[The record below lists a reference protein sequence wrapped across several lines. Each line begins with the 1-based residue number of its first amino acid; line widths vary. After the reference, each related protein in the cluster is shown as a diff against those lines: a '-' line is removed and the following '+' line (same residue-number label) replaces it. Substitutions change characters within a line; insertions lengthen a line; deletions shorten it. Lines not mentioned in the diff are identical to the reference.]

1 MTNDTMKVFSSD
13 TFVLPLPD
21 GHPFPMARYA
31 LLRERVAASGLGD
44 LRVPNAVTDAELL
57 RAHDGEYVRRMS
69 DGRMTDVE
77 MRRIGFSWSPQLV
90 ERSRRSA
97 GGTLEACWAAL
108 HDGAG
113 VNLAGGTHHAFRNRG
128 EGYCLFNDTVVAV
141 RALQAEGWVRRAVV
155 IDADVHQGNGT
166 AAICR
171 GDPTV
176 FTFSIHGAKN
186 YPLRKEVSDLD
197 VELPTGAGDQE
208 YLDALERG
216 VRAAIDRANA
226 DLAVYLAGADPYE
239 GDRFGRLAVT
249 MAGLAE
255 RDRLVFDAVRS
266 AGLPVAVTMAGGYA
280 RRIADTVAI
289 QLATVRRAA
298 ELAGR

>member
-1 MTNDTMKVFSSD
+1 MKVFYSD

-31 LLRERVAASGLGD
+31 LLRERVAASGLVRPSD
-44 LRVPNAVTDAELL
+44 LRIPFAVSDADLL
-57 RAHDGEYVRRMS
+57 RAHDAEYVRRMS
-69 DGRMTDVE
+69 AGRVADVG
-77 MRRIGFSWSPQLV
+77 MRRIGFPWSPELV

-97 GGTLEACWAAL
+97 AATLEACWAAL

-113 VNLAGGTHHAFRNRG
+113 VNLAGGTHHAFRDRG
-128 EGYCLFNDTVVAV
+128 EGYCVFNDTVVAV

-166 AAICR
+166 ASICR
-171 GDPTV
+171 DDPTI

-208 YLDALERG
+208 YLDVLERG
-216 VRAAIDRANA
+216 VREAIGRANA
-226 DLAVYLAGADPYE
+226 DLAVYLAGADPYVD
-239 GDRFGRLAVT
+239 DRYGRLAVT

-255 RDRLVFDAVRS
+255 RDRLVFDALRA

-280 RRIADTVAI
+280 RRVEDTVAI
-289 QLATVRRAA
+289 QFATVRRAA

>member
-1 MTNDTMKVFSSD
+1 LKAFSTD
-13 TFVLPLPD
+13 LFVLPLPD

-31 LLRERVAASGLGD
+31 LLRERVAASGLVAPGD
-44 LRVPNAVTDAELL
+44 LRVPHAVGDAELL
-57 RAHDGEYVRRMS
+57 RAHDAEYVRRMS
-69 DGRMTDVE
+69 AGRVTDVE
-77 MRRIGFSWSPQLV
+77 MRRVGFPWSPQLV

-97 GGTLEACWAAL
+97 GATLEACWAAL

-113 VNLAGGTHHAFRNRG
+113 VNLAGGTHHAFRDHG
-128 EGYCLFNDTVVAV
+128 EGYCLFNDTVIAV

-171 GDPTV
+171 DDPTI

-186 YPLRKEVSDLD
+186 YPLRKESSDLD
-197 VELPTGAGDQE
+197 IDLPTGTGDRE

-216 VRAAIDRANA
+216 VREAIGRADA
-226 DLAVYLAGADPYE
+226 DLAVYLAGADPYA
-239 GDRFGRLAVT
+239 GDRFGRLAVS

-255 RDRLVFDAVRS
+255 RDRLVFDAVRA

-280 RRIADTVAI
+280 RRIGDAVAI
-289 QLATVRRAA
+289 QYATVRRAA
-298 ELAGR
+298 GLAGR